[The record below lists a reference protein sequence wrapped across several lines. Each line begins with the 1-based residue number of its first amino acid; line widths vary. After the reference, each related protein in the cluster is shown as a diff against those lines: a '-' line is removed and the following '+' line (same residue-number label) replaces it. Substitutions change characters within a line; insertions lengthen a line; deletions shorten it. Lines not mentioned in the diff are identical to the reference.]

1 MGTVKLSPALSTC
14 LKRLTHRDF
23 IMTTQKPF
31 NLISM
36 IGLGY
41 IGLPTAAVIA
51 ASGNKVLGIDV
62 NAKTVETIN
71 RGEIH
76 IVEPKLDEIVRGAV
90 AAGNLRASTTP
101 ETADAYL
108 IAVPTPITDEKKA
121 DLSYV
126 LAAGKAIAPVL
137 KTGDLVVLESTSP
150 IGATETLVK
159 TLASIRSDLTFP
171 AWQQDA
177 AAGEIDIHVAYCP
190 ERVLPGKVV
199 EELISNDRAI
209 GGMTP
214 QCTDRAMALYGSFVD
229 GTLFPTDTRSAELC
243 KLAENAFR
251 DVNIAYAN
259 ELANVCEGIGM
270 NVWEV
275 IALANR
281 HPRVNILQPGPGVG
295 GHCIAVDPWFIAET
309 APEDT
314 PLIQAARHI
323 NDGRPSRIV
332 KRVEHA
338 VARFLMAHGDRS
350 KDSLK
355 IACYGLAFKPD
366 IDDLRESPAL
376 QITGELARLYPG
388 SILAVEPNVHELP
401 ESLSHV
407 SLTPL
412 ETALGDADIHVM
424 LVDHAPFKTVSP
436 SSEYI
441 VDSKGV
447 W

>member
-1 MGTVKLSPALSTC
+1 MSPQ
-14 LKRLTHRDF
+14 R
-23 IMTTQKPF
+23 PF

-51 ASGNKVLGIDV
+51 ASGNHVLGIDV
-62 NAKTVETIN
+62 NAKTVDTIN

-76 IVEPKLDEIVRGAV
+76 IVEPKLDAIVQKTV
-90 AAGNLRASTTP
+90 ASGHLRAATAP

-126 LAAGKAIAPVL
+126 LSAGKAVAPVL
-137 KTGDLVVLESTSP
+137 KAGDLVVLESTSP
-150 IGATETLVK
+150 IGATEQLVK
-159 TLASIRSDLTFP
+159 TLSAIRPDLRFP
-171 AWQQDA
+171 TWGEDCAADA
-177 AAGEIDIHVAYCP
+177 IDIHVAYCP

-209 GGMTP
+209 GGMT
-214 QCTDRAMALYGSFVD
+214 QHCTDRAMALYGLFVD

-309 APEDT
+309 APDDT
-314 PLIQAARHI
+314 PLIQAARFV
-323 NDGRPSRIV
+323 NDSRPSRVID
-332 KRVEHA
+332 RVETA
-338 VARFLMAHGDRS
+338 VARFLLAHGDRT

-376 QITGELARLYPG
+376 KITGDLARIYPG
-388 SILAVEPNVHELP
+388 SIWAVEPNVHELP
-401 ESLSHV
+401 EALSHV
-407 SLTPL
+407 RLCPL
-412 ETALGDADIHVM
+412 EDALADADIHVM
-424 LVDHAPFKTVSP
+424 LVDHAPFKAVSP
-436 SSEYI
+436 ALDYI
-441 VDSKGV
+441 VDCKGL
-447 W
+447 WSTQPAAYQPTA